1 MSLRSNNYL
10 TEVPKP
16 KEKREEL
23 KALIELIESS
33 KTDSAELIRSLIDVI
48 EKIKPQAISM
58 PEPSVTV
65 NMDVER
71 IIKAMPKTP
80 KQEAPVVNMDLG
92 SLKEMMEPK
101 AQTAPES
108 YAFEIQRDG
117 HGRMKTIIAKPL
129 GGEL

>member
-1 MSLRSNNYL
+1 M

-33 KTDSAELIRSLIDVI
+33 KTDSAELIKALIDAI
-48 EKIKPQAISM
+48 QKIKPQDI

-71 IIKAMPKTP
+71 IIKAMPQTP
-80 KQEAPVVNMDLG
+80 KQEAPVVNMDLS

>member
-1 MSLRSNNYL
+1 VSNIDIADL
-10 TEVPKP
+10 
-16 KEKREEL
+16 
-23 KALIELIESS
+23 ALIIGKNGKDIKRLIEVLSS
-33 KTDSAELIRSLIDVI
+33 LVD
-48 EKIKPQAISM
+48 SM
-58 PEPSVTV
+58 PKAEKPNVNV

-71 IIKAMPKTP
+71 IIKAMPQTP
-80 KQEAPVVNMDLG
+80 KQEAPVVNMDLS